1 MNPALRFFEERI
13 GQKLH
18 GTPSPFMQWLDPVL
32 VEATEGR
39 LTFAYIIRPEMT
51 NPIGTLHGGVI
62 AAIIDD
68 AIGATMFSLG
78 ESHFYTTLNNVIDYF
93 APAWPGQEV
102 LAITSLIKRGKQI
115 VHAQCEIR
123 ERNEN
128 KLLARGI
135 SNLMRTDRKKE
146 INT

>member
-18 GTPSPFMQWLDPVL
+18 GTPSPFMQWLDPV
-32 VEATEGR
+32 
-39 LTFAYIIRPEMT
+39 
-51 NPIGTLHGGVI
+51 GTLHGGVT

-78 ESHFYTTLNNVIDYF
+78 ESYFYTTLNNVIDYF
-93 APAWPGQEV
+93 APAWPGQEI
-102 LAITSLIKRGKQI
+102 LAITSLIKRGRQI

-123 ERNEN
+123 ERNEH

-135 SNLMRTDRKKE
+135 SNLMRTEQKKE
-146 INT
+146 TK